1 MESFITFSLNPKK
14 KEHQINENFNDRAI
28 MTGTTKIQMVIKA
41 TLSMSDNPKELRK
54 LLETWNMSR
63 LNQKDRKNFN

>member
-1 MESFITFSLNPKK
+1 
-14 KEHQINENFNDRAI
+14 
-28 MTGTTKIQMVIKA
+28 MTSTTKIQMVIKA